1 MASNPDMDVVHHGGL
16 VPNPINGIHFEDT
29 VQGSYLTRINLK
41 LKQKEEGVGGEDNDG
56 FEI

>member
-16 VPNPINGIHFEDT
+16 NPINGIHFEDS

-41 LKQKEEGVGGEDNDG
+41 LKQKEGGEVGEDNDG

>member
-16 VPNPINGIHFEDT
+16 NPINGIHFEDS